1 MAVCI
6 LLVLARFIILQGNH
20 LVGRGIGVVMRVR
33 LGKVTV
39 YYESFGKGRPFV
51 GLHGFGPDHR
61 LMKGCLEPVFRRR
74 KGWRRIYPDL
84 PGMGKTLAKDWIVNS
99 DEMLE
104 VVLEFLDKVVPNQRI
119 VLAGESYGGYL
130 ARAVT
135 QNKHRLVDGLLLIC
149 PLIIADQEKRKLPQP
164 KVLLEDSEFLS
175 ALGEK
180 DLADFKPGHVVLTRR
195 IWERFSREV
204 LPGLKAADS
213 RFLQKIQEEG
223 YAFSFDLEAF
233 CRTFDKPSLL
243 LAGRQDSSVGYSD
256 AWSIMDKYPR
266 MTFAVLDKAGHDLQI
281 EQETDC
287 GSYVR
292 RSITYSAEPGSRVPA
307 YLLVPKA
314 ALGPNKK

>member
-1 MAVCI
+1 MRDFA
-6 LLVLARFIILQGNH
+6 
-20 LVGRGIGVVMRVR
+20 MRVR
-33 LGKVTV
+33 LSKVTV

-51 GLHGFGPDHR
+51 GLHGFAPDHR

-84 PGMGKTLAKDWIVNS
+84 PGMGKTSAEDWIVTS

-135 QNKHRLVDGLLLIC
+135 QNKHRIVDGLLLIC
-149 PLIIADQEKRKLPQP
+149 PLIIADQEKRKLPKP
-164 KVLLEDSEFLS
+164 EVLLEDSKFLS
-175 ALGEK
+175 ALREK

-213 RFLQKIQEEG
+213 RFLEKIQEKG
-223 YAFSFDLEAF
+223 YAFSFDLEAY
-233 CRTFDKPSLL
+233 CRTYDKPSLL

-256 AWSIMDKYPR
+256 AWSIIDKYPR

-281 EQETDC
+281 EQERLFKALVNEWLD
-287 GSYVR
+287 
-292 RSITYSAEPGSRVPA
+292 RVEESTS
-307 YLLVPKA
+307 
-314 ALGPNKK
+314 